1 MAWWSRKRT
10 FFLSVC
16 LSLNSFFFFFPL
28 GSCFCYWSDFCA
40 CFCCL
45 SLLSLWII
53 MPWAYCWMAPVLRF
67 VSTLLD
73 SWWNRALKGSC
84 ILKFLKSLYCYV
96 RTYFIYLLFLM
107 CIDNHCLLAEGA
119 ILKRCLKLNTM
130 WQCRRFYRMHFSAS
144 LN

>member
-1 MAWWSRKRT
+1 MDLSAWPDEAERGH
-10 FFLSVC
+10 FFCLSVC
-16 LSLNSFFFFFPL
+16 LSLSLSLVIHFFFFPL
-28 GSCFCYWSDFCA
+28 EVAFVTEATSVLV
-40 CFCCL
+40 FCCL
-45 SLLSLWII
+45 SLPDLWII
-53 MPWAYCWMAPVLRF
+53 MPWVYCWMAPALRF

-73 SWWNRALKGSC
+73 SWWNRALKGWC

-130 WQCRRFYRMHFSAS
+130 W
-144 LN
+144 